1 MLEALSAEATDTSL
15 KAYYE
20 ISCKTKYTYDADSAE
35 MLDLTFD
42 GIQYD
47 LTRIYSISGVN
58 DILYKLASKKDN
70 TFSSDYAKIESKA
83 QADIEKLIEDLNG

>member
-1 MLEALSAEATDTSL
+1 
-15 KAYYE
+15 
-20 ISCKTKYTYDADSAE
+20 

-83 QADIEKLIEDLNG
+83 QADIEKLIEDLTG

>member
-1 MLEALSAEATDTSL
+1 M
-15 KAYYE
+15 
-20 ISCKTKYTYDADSAE
+20 
-35 MLDLTFD
+35 
-42 GIQYD
+42 
-47 LTRIYSISGVN
+47 N